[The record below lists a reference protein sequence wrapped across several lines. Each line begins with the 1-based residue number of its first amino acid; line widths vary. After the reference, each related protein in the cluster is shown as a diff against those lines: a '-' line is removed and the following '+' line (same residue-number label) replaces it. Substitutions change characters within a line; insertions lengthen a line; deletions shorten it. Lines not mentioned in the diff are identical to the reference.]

1 MSIFL
6 GKQFIP
12 TSVVSYEK
20 EEEEEDPLSYIT
32 DEGRINTFEF
42 LHEPSTRQ
50 KI

>member
-12 TSVVSYEK
+12 TSVVYYEK
-20 EEEEEDPLSYIT
+20 EEEEDPLSYIT